1 MPKFCANLT
10 WLFTELPFME
20 RFEAAKE
27 AGFDA
32 VEVLSP
38 YDVNAQDIVKELA
51 KHDLHMALI
60 NCPPPNYAGGE
71 QGFAAMPGLE
81 ARFRNDFKRALRY
94 AQTLGAQHLHI
105 TSGVAQGDA
114 AKATFIENLR
124 WAAAEA
130 SDQSLTIEPIN
141 NVTIPGYFLNDFD
154 LAREIVTLIDA
165 PNLRLQFDAYHAA
178 KITGDVFGTWDKMRD
193 ITAHVQVAQM
203 PDRSEPDQ
211 GQIDFPAFFAG
222 LDAQGYGGCWVAGE
236 YKPRT
241 TTQAGVGWAAK
252 T

>member
-38 YDVNAQDIVKELA
+38 YDANAQDIVKELA

-81 ARFRNDFKRALRY
+81 ARFRSDFKRALRY

-105 TSGVAQGDA
+105 MSGVAQGDA

-130 SDQSLTIEPIN
+130 PDQSLTIEPIN
-141 NVTIPGYFLNDFD
+141 NETIPGYFLNDFD
-154 LAREIVTLIDA
+154 LAREIIMLIDA

-178 KITGDVFGTWDKMRD
+178 KITGDVLGTWDKMRD

-222 LDAQGYGGCWVAGE
+222 LDAQGYEGWVAGE
-236 YKPRT
+236 YKPRV